1 MTVRERLLT
10 SGFRCL
16 LLGYLLRNKG
26 YRKEIE
32 NNYYA
37 LFKKRSHKFFSR
49 NAKRLSENF
58 AFTLLGN
65 RDFLPEIPGEVQSG
79 KGGVFLTLHFGIWE
93 VLPSIF
99 ARAGFRVGIA
109 VSSQKYSLVSRI
121 LERIR
126 RRDGVFLVRS
136 VPEMLSL
143 VRRGFLLGF
152 AVDNTRRV
160 ERFSLDIFWRGFRIV
175 KTPFV
180 IAERAKCPLY
190 SIFGFLSREKKVVVK
205 IERINGPEEFARS
218 ALDFVREYPE
228 EWVFWGK

>member
-1 MTVRERLLT
+1 
-10 SGFRCL
+10 
-16 LLGYLLRNKG
+16 LLGYLLVKKG

-32 NNYYA
+32 DNYYA
-37 LFKKRSHKFFSR
+37 LFKRRSCDFFRR
-49 NAKRLSENF
+49 NVKRLSENF
-58 AFTLLGN
+58 AFTLPGK
-65 RDFLPEIPGEVQSG
+65 RDFLPEIRGNLQSD

-99 ARAGFRVGIA
+99 ARAGFQVGIA

-136 VPEMLSL
+136 VAEMLSL
-143 VRRGFLLGF
+143 VRKGFLLGF
-152 AVDNTRRV
+152 AVDNTRIV
-160 ERFSLDIFWRGFRIV
+160 ERIPLDTFWRGFRII

-180 IAERAKCPLY
+180 IAERTRCPLY
-190 SIFGFLSREKKVVVK
+190 SIFGFLREKKVVVK
-205 IERINGPEEFARS
+205 IQRINGPEEFARS

>member
-1 MTVRERLLT
+1 MTGWMRLLT
-10 SGFRCL
+10 LSFRCL
-16 LLGYLLRNKG
+16 LLGYLLVKKG

-32 NNYYA
+32 DNYYA
-37 LFKKRSHKFFSR
+37 LFNRISCDFFRR
-49 NAKRLSENF
+49 NVKRLSENF
-58 AFTLLGN
+58 AFTLLGK
-65 RDFLPEIPGEVQSG
+65 RDFLPEIRGNLQSD

-109 VSSQKYSLVSRI
+109 VSSQKYSLVSHI
-121 LERIR
+121 LERFR

-136 VPEMLSL
+136 VAEMLSL
-143 VRRGFLLGF
+143 VRKGFLLGF
-152 AVDNTRRV
+152 AVDNTRIV
-160 ERFSLDIFWRGFRIV
+160 ERIPLDVFWRGFGII

-180 IAERAKCPLY
+180 IAERTRCPLY
-190 SIFGFLSREKKVVVK
+190 SIFGFLREKKPVVK
-205 IERINGPEEFARS
+205 IQRINGPEEFAKS